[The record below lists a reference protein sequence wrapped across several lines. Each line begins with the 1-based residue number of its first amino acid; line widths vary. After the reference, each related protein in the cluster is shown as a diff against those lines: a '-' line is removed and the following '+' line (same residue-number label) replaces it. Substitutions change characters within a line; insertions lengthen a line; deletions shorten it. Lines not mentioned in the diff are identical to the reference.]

1 VTPSSLTAKHGLL
14 VALVALVAL
23 MIPSLLLQITKSKFT
38 FSIEKQLEDERG
50 KQAAANFLEL

>member
-1 VTPSSLTAKHGLL
+1 MTLSSLTAKHGLL
-14 VALVALVAL
+14 VVLVAL

-50 KQAAANFLEL
+50 KQAAANLLEL